1 MTPQARDFIIVVGNQ
16 QCGKSVWSKL
26 YCASRPRLL
35 VFDPMASYANV
46 DFVRHPEE
54 WMPELVSRRLS
65 QFRFGTPWTEELPLF
80 ANAAAAAGDCTLV
93 VEECSLCFDR
103 GEKIPEWLQHHV
115 FMGAH
120 IGVDRVFIA
129 QRAASI
135 PIDVRSQASRIVTFR
150 QTEPADVKA
159 ACERMGRE
167 YMEELPSLEKLH
179 CLDWRAEDG
188 RVQRYSITPRA

>member
-1 MTPQARDFIIVVGNQ
+1 MIATARDFIIVVGNQ

-26 YCASRPRLL
+26 YCSTRRRLL
-35 VFDPMASYANV
+35 VFDPMASYSNV
-46 DFVRHPEE
+46 DFSTHPEE
-54 WMPELVSRRLS
+54 WMPDLVSRRLN
-65 QFRFGTPWTEELPLF
+65 QFRFGTPWIEELPLF
-80 ANAAAAAGDCTLV
+80 ANAAAAAGDCALV

-103 GEKIPEWLQHHV
+103 GEKIPEWLRHHV

-159 ACERMGRE
+159 ACERMGRG
-167 YMEELPSLEKLH
+167 YMDELPALEKLH
-179 CLDWRAEDG
+179 CLDWTADTG
-188 RVQRYSITPRA
+188 AVKRYHIVPRT